1 MNVPILVLP
10 QPSGFRASTGG
21 PLDLAADGPTPDA
34 AVAALRSLVAT
45 KLTGGGHVRVLT
57 VTDVDSI
64 LANGR
69 RLGESP
75 LFDDWVKEVEEFR
88 RVHNTVPDAD

>member
-1 MNVPILVLP
+1 MEFPVLVLP

-34 AVAALRSLVAT
+34 AVAALQSLVAA
-45 KLTGGGHVRVLT
+45 KLHAGGRIRTLT

-64 LANGR
+64 QAAARKVG
-69 RLGESP
+69 GSP
-75 LFDDWVKEVEEFR
+75 LFEDWVKAVEEYR
-88 RVHNTVPDAD
+88 LQHNTVPDAD